1 MKIVMINGQ
10 NHKGST
16 YNIGRL
22 LAKNI
27 GSDKDI
33 VEFFL
38 PKDLNH
44 FCLGCYTCIE
54 DDTKCPFY
62 EEKNRIMKEV
72 EEADILIFTTPTYC
86 LRASAPMKSFI
97 DLTFN
102 YWMSHRPRK
111 CMFNKKAV
119 VISTAAGSGAKK
131 AVKDVS
137 DALFYWGIPC
147 IVEYGICIQAM
158 NWDGVSEK
166 KKQKIEKDTI
176 RIAQR
181 LSRKKRVKAGIKTK
195 VMFSLMRMM
204 QKADLGSGEADRSYW
219 EKSGWLGKERPWRM
233 VKKLT

>member
-137 DALFYWGIPC
+137 DALFYWGIPY

-195 VMFSLMRMM
+195 AMFSLMRMM
-204 QKADLGSGEADRSYW
+204 QKADFGSGEADKSYW
-219 EKSGWLGKERPWRM
+219 EKSGWLGKERPWSRR
-233 VKKLT
+233 

>member
-27 GSDKDI
+27 GSDKDV

-44 FCLGCYTCIE
+44 FCLGCYTCID

-119 VISTAAGSGAKK
+119 VISTAAGIGAKK

-181 LSRKKRVKAGIKTK
+181 LSRKKCVKAGIKTK
-195 VMFSLMRMM
+195 AIFSLMRMM
-204 QKADLGSGEADRSYW
+204 QKADLGSGEADKTYW

-233 VKKLT
+233 K

>member
-54 DDTKCPFY
+54 DDIRCPFY

-102 YWMSHRPRK
+102 YWMSHRPRN

-181 LSRKKRVKAGIKTK
+181 LSRKKRVKVGIKTK

-204 QKADLGSGEADRSYW
+204 QKADFGSGEADKSYW

-233 VKKLT
+233 K

>member
-16 YNIGRL
+16 YNIGRM
-22 LAKNI
+22 LAEKL

-33 VEFFL
+33 TEFFL

-62 EEKNRIMKEV
+62 EEKNRIMKEI
-72 EEADILIFTTPTYC
+72 EEADVLIFTTPTYC

-166 KKQKIEKDTI
+166 KSRKIEKDTT
-176 RIAQR
+176 RIARR
-181 LSRKKRVKAGIKTK
+181 LLRKKHVKAGIKTK

-204 QKADLGSGEADRSYW
+204 QKADFGSGEADKSYW
-219 EKSGWLGKERPWRM
+219 EKSGWLGKERPWKMR
-233 VKKLT
+233 

>member
-16 YNIGRL
+16 YNIGRI
-22 LAKNI
+22 LAEKI
-27 GSDKDI
+27 GSNEDI

-54 DDTKCPFY
+54 DDSRCPFY
-62 EEKNRIMKEV
+62 EEKNRIMTEV
-72 EEADILIFTTPTYC
+72 EKADILIFTTPTYC

-102 YWMSHRPRK
+102 YWMAHRPRK
-111 CMFNKKAV
+111 CMFTKKAV

-137 DALFYWGIPC
+137 DALFNWGIPC
-147 IVEYGICIQAM
+147 IYEYGICVQAM
-158 NWDGVSEK
+158 KWDGVNEK
-166 KKQKIEKDTI
+166 KKQKIEKDTA
-176 RIAQR
+176 RIAQK
-181 LSRKKRVKAGIKTK
+181 LSNKKNVKAGIKTK
-195 VMFSLMRMM
+195 AMFSLMRMM
-204 QKADLGSGEADRSYW
+204 QKADFGSGEADKSYW
-219 EKSGWLGKERPWRM
+219 ESSGWLGKERPWR
-233 VKKLT
+233 

>member
-16 YNIGRL
+16 YNIGRM
-22 LAKNI
+22 LAEKL

-33 VEFFL
+33 TEFFL

-62 EEKNRIMKEV
+62 EEKNRIMKEI
-72 EEADILIFTTPTYC
+72 EEADVLIFTTPTYC

-166 KKQKIEKDTI
+166 KSKKIEKDTT
-176 RIAQR
+176 RIARR
-181 LSRKKRVKAGIKTK
+181 LLRKKHVKVGVKTK

-204 QKADLGSGEADRSYW
+204 QKADFGSGEADKSYW
-219 EKSGWLGKERPWRM
+219 EKSGWLGKERPWKM
-233 VKKLT
+233 K

>member
-44 FCLGCYTCIE
+44 FCLGCYTCID

-86 LRASAPMKSFI
+86 LRTSAPMKSFI

-181 LSRKKRVKAGIKTK
+181 LSRKKCVKAGIKTK
-195 VMFSLMRMM
+195 AIFSLMRMM
-204 QKADLGSGEADRSYW
+204 QKADFGSGEADKSYW

-233 VKKLT
+233 K

>member
-86 LRASAPMKSFI
+86 LRASAPMKNFI
-97 DLTFN
+97 DQTFN

-137 DALFYWGIPC
+137 DALFYWGIPR

-181 LSRKKRVKAGIKTK
+181 LSRKKSVKAGIKTK
-195 VMFSLMRMM
+195 AMFSLMRMM
-204 QKADLGSGEADRSYW
+204 QKADFGSDEADKSYW

-233 VKKLT
+233 E

>member
-22 LAKNI
+22 LAKKI

-44 FCLGCYTCIE
+44 FCLGCYTCID

-195 VMFSLMRMM
+195 AMFSLMRMM
-204 QKADLGSGEADRSYW
+204 QKADFGSGEADKSYW

-233 VKKLT
+233 K

>member
-22 LAKNI
+22 LAKKI

-44 FCLGCYTCIE
+44 FCLGCYTCID
-54 DDTKCPFY
+54 DDTKCPIY

-119 VISTAAGSGAKK
+119 VISTAAGRGAKK

-166 KKQKIEKDTI
+166 KKQKIEKDTT

-195 VMFSLMRMM
+195 AMFSLMRMM

-233 VKKLT
+233 K

>member
-181 LSRKKRVKAGIKTK
+181 LSRKKSVKAGIKTK
-195 VMFSLMRMM
+195 AMFSLMRMM

-233 VKKLT
+233 K

>member
-181 LSRKKRVKAGIKTK
+181 LSRKKSVKAGIKTK

-204 QKADLGSGEADRSYW
+204 QKADLGAGEADKSYW

-233 VKKLT
+233 E

>member
-16 YNIGRL
+16 YNIGRM
-22 LAKNI
+22 LAEKI
-27 GSDKDI
+27 GNAEDI

-38 PKDLNH
+38 PRDLDH
-44 FCLGCYTCIE
+44 FCLGCYTCI
-54 DDTKCPFY
+54 DDDSKCPLY
-62 EEKNRIMKEV
+62 EEKSRIMKEV

-86 LRASAPMKSFI
+86 LRASAPMKNFI

-102 YWMSHRPRK
+102 YWMSHRPRR

-131 AVKDVS
+131 AVMDVS

-158 NWDGVSEK
+158 NWDGVSQK
-166 KKQKIEKDTI
+166 KKQKIEKDTT

-195 VMFSLMRMM
+195 AMFSLMRMM
-204 QKADLGSGEADRSYW
+204 QKANLGSGEADRLYW

-233 VKKLT
+233 VKN

>member
-44 FCLGCYTCIE
+44 FCLGCYTCID

-111 CMFNKKAV
+111 WCMFNKKAV

-181 LSRKKRVKAGIKTK
+181 LSRKKCVKAGIKTK
-195 VMFSLMRMM
+195 AIFSLMRMM
-204 QKADLGSGEADRSYW
+204 QKADFGSGEADKSYW

-233 VKKLT
+233 K